1 MERDDRDASRFG
13 PMVGR
18 KAPLT
23 GADSNVQMN
32 AANDSG
38 LNSELTTLAPAGT
51 LFGGTLLPDAG
62 VANALAYPFSGLGDP
77 NKDSH
82 TFMARTEMADN
93 NGIAAGT
100 ADDKPSSMASIMQN
114 HAAQGWDWIPDLV
127 DVPNT
132 LLRKVPEKDVR
143 AAELE
148 GQYYHP
154 IMRQLQIRPDQFDRF
169 YNGVIRHIRNKHTEE
184 IKRNTDASH
193 RQLTTLVLR
202 GFGYII
208 WTAGSEWTLDDN
220 DLEPDEVRLTH
231 VRGEGKE
238 NEENVRFFPIFKE
251 LWTRM
256 RNVLFEPR
264 PSARPAPRRRPAID
278 PTARRRRPDP
288 RRTRTSTL
296 TANDTTDTAAGADT
310 SAPSSSF
317 TPNPV
322 NSSYYTADEVSAQ
335 STGGPSQTYSTMAP
349 PTTNPS
355 GHGQGQA
362 SGGGASRRPATLE
375 ERVFSQV
382 PAQLPRN
389 MSAGETDDAIID
401 LIAMLARIR
410 ARSDPE
416 VFAALWEQHIM
427 RIDEYDAVEAQNAQ
441 DAMAE
446 ARATSAA
453 QLGLTSGGKLPPNL
467 PSPSST
473 RRQTPKDLT
482 YTKPDFEDFT
492 LFPDVDN
499 NASTTGFQ
507 GTTPNSSQANEP
519 WASSGNPVPPTHAQ
533 RAALTPIRPAIMSI
547 YITVQHIAT
556 PVLLPVDINAVFRPT
571 AAATTDLSRQAY
583 HWPDAPVE
591 PDRIVQ
597 FFIGIN
603 RRIEDMTPKIL
614 GYVFSYGWNDSI
626 RFVSTGRLELRNL
639 DDFVKVENEET
650 NIKDGNKAG
659 NNDKGGN
666 TNTDDGN
673 TNGGNGNGNGGG
685 KNKKKKN
692 KKKNKKNPP
701 VPTTIPQE
709 DDDFHLD
716 QYRFL
721 TIGWQQL
728 QDDLDHAAR
737 QGVRVYRMK
746 VGVVALAP
754 VV

>member
-1 MERDDRDASRFG
+1 MEPDDRDASRFN
-13 PMVGR
+13 PMAGR

-23 GADSNVQMN
+23 GAGPNVQMF
-32 AANDSG
+32 AANGSG
-38 LNSELTTLAPAGT
+38 LNSELTTLEPAGI
-51 LFGGTLLPDAG
+51 LLGGTLLPDAG

-77 NKDSH
+77 NEEPD
-82 TFMARTEMADN
+82 TFMTQTEMADN

-114 HAAQGWDWIPDLV
+114 HAAQGWDWILDLT

-193 RQLTTLVLR
+193 RQLTTLLLR
-202 GFGYII
+202 GFGYLI
-208 WTAGSEWTLDDN
+208 WTSGSEWTLDDN
-220 DLEPDEVRLTH
+220 DLEPGEVRMTH

-238 NEENVRFFPIFKE
+238 NDENVRFFPIFKE

-264 PSARPAPRRRPAID
+264 PTARPAPRRRPAVD

-288 RRTRTSTL
+288 RRTRTTTL
-296 TANDTTDTAAGADT
+296 TGNVTTNTAVGADT

-322 NSSYYTADEVSAQ
+322 NSSYYTADEVSAL
-335 STGGPSQTYSTMAP
+335 STGGASQTYSTMPP

-362 SGGGASRRPATLE
+362 SGAGASRRPATLE

-389 MSAGETDDAIID
+389 MTAGETDDAIID

-446 ARATSAA
+446 TRATSAA
-453 QLGLTSGGKLPPNL
+453 QLGLTS
-467 PSPSST
+467 SE
-473 RRQTPKDLT
+473 
-482 YTKPDFEDFT
+482 FEDFT
-492 LFPDVDN
+492 LFPGDDN
-499 NASTTGFQ
+499 NASTTGVQ

-533 RAALTPIRPAIMSI
+533 RTALTPIRPAIMSI

-556 PVLLPVDINAVFRPT
+556 PVLLPADINAVFRPT
-571 AAATTDLSRQAY
+571 AAATTDVSRQAY

-603 RRIEDMTPKIL
+603 RRIDDMTPKIL

-650 NIKDGNKAG
+650 SIKDGNKDG
-659 NNDKGGN
+659 NNDKTGN
-666 TNTDDGN
+666 TNDGN
-673 TNGGNGNGNGGG
+673 NNGKADNNNGDNGGG

-692 KKKNKKNPP
+692 KKKNKNPP

-709 DDDFHLD
+709 DDDFRLD

-728 QDDLDHAAR
+728 QDELDHAAR

>member
-1 MERDDRDASRFG
+1 MERDDRDASRFD
-13 PMVGR
+13 PTAGR

-51 LFGGTLLPDAG
+51 LFGGALLPDAG

-77 NKDSH
+77 TKGSD
-82 TFMARTEMADN
+82 TFKTQIEMADN

-100 ADDKPSSMASIMQN
+100 ADDKPSSMAGIMQN
-114 HAAQGWDWIPDLV
+114 HAAQGWDWIPDLT

-154 IMRQLQIRPDQFDRF
+154 IMRQLQIRPDQFNRF

-220 DLEPDEVRLTH
+220 DLEPDEVRFTH

-238 NEENVRFFPIFKE
+238 NEDNVRFFPIFKE

-264 PSARPAPRRRPAID
+264 PSARPAPRRRPAVD

-317 TPNPV
+317 TPNPL
-322 NSSYYTADEVSAQ
+322 NSSYYTADEISAQ
-335 STGGPSQTYSTMAP
+335 STGGANQAYSTMAP

-362 SGGGASRRPATLE
+362 SGAGASRRPATLE

-389 MSAGETDDAIID
+389 MTAGETDDAIID

-453 QLGLTSGGKLPPNL
+453 QLGLTSG
-467 PSPSST
+467 
-473 RRQTPKDLT
+473 
-482 YTKPDFEDFT
+482 DFEDFT

-556 PVLLPVDINAVFRPT
+556 PVLLPADINAVFRPT

-626 RFVSTGRLELRNL
+626 RFVSTGRLELRNR

-659 NNDKGGN
+659 NNYKGGN

-673 TNGGNGNGNGGG
+673 NNGGNGNGNGGG

-728 QDDLDHAAR
+728 QDDLNHAAR